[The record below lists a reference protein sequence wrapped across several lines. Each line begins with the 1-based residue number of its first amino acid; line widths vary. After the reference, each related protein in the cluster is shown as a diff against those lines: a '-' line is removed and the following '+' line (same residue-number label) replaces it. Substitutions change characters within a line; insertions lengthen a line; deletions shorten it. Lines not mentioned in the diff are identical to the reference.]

1 MKSLKDYS
9 LNLPEQEYH
18 DFPAWSH
25 SIIAKYARNGFAAL
39 STLHDKFEPTA
50 AMRFGS
56 LFDSI
61 ITRGKETLNHYT
73 VTSTEIPEA
82 ERKALEY
89 IASQTT
95 DALDTLD
102 QRFIT
107 DCCDRCG
114 YQTRWG
120 FEARFKHLIA
130 YEEYYNKLRSD
141 KEIVSECDWTD
152 AVDMAN
158 IFHNDP
164 YLKTIFGK
172 PGNHDGIEYIYQPQ
186 FLVNWNI
193 EGEEIPVKVMLD
205 LIRVNHNNK
214 TIQPVELK
222 TSDNPAYSFS
232 DNFIRMRYDIEA
244 ETYTDVLRKVCDTV
258 ATEYKDYTIL
268 PYLFT
273 DISRS
278 DKVPVTY
285 VYDPSN
291 GFSYTKN
298 DRTYTYKGW
307 KELLAEILLYEANN
321 ASVPN
326 YIVTDGPNDIIDLLS
341 R

>member
-9 LNLPEQEYH
+9 MNLTEQAYH
-18 DFPAWSH
+18 DYPAWSH
-25 SIIAKYARNGFAAL
+25 SLIAKYARSGFSAIA
-39 STLHDKFEPTA
+39 TLHDKFEPNA

-61 ITRGKETLNHYT
+61 ITRGKETLNRYV
-73 VTSTEIPEA
+73 VTNTDVPEA
-82 ERKALEY
+82 ERKALEC
-89 IASQTT
+89 IASKTT
-95 DALDTLD
+95 KSLDELD
-102 QRFIT
+102 QKFIT
-107 DCCDRCG
+107 DCCDECG
-114 YQTRWG
+114 YQPRWG
-120 FEARFKHLIA
+120 FDARFKHLIV
-130 YEEYYNKLRSD
+130 YNEYYDKLRSG
-141 KEIVSECDWTD
+141 KEIVSENDWKD
-152 AVDMAN
+152 AVEMAN

-172 PGNHDGIEYIYQPQ
+172 PGNHDGVEYIYQPQ
-186 FLVNWNI
+186 FVVDWDI
-193 EGEEIPVKVMLD
+193 DGEEIPVKVMLD
-205 LIRVNHNNK
+205 LVVVDHNNK
-214 TIQPVELK
+214 TIQPVDLK

-232 DNFIRMRYDIEA
+232 DNFVRMRYDIEA

-258 ATEYKDYTIL
+258 ATEYKDYDIL

-285 VYDPSN
+285 VYDPTP
-291 GFSYTKN
+291 GFCYTKN

-307 KELLAEILLYEANN
+307 KDLLAEILVYEANN
-321 ASVPN
+321 ATVPS
-326 YIVTDGPNDIIDLLS
+326 YIVTDCPNDIIDLLS